1 MMPCP
6 CGAGAGVT
14 TGAAWSSVIVWSW
27 GPGMAGWDDGGG
39 DGMGSERILNQDEI
53 DSLLGFDLSGDG
65 GDDRT
70 GIRAIINSALVSY
83 ERLPMLEIVFDR
95 LVRLM
100 TTSLRNFTSDN
111 VEVSLDNITSIRFGD
126 YLNSIPLPAMLTV
139 FKAEEWD
146 NFGLMTVDSSMIY
159 SIVDVLLGG
168 RRGTAAMRV
177 EGRPYTTI
185 ERTLVERMIHVV
197 LADLSAAFDPLSPV
211 TFRFDRL
218 ETNPRFATIS
228 QPSNATIVA
237 RLRIDMEDRGGRLE
251 ILIPF
256 ATLEPVRE
264 LLLQMFMGEKFGRDS
279 IWQTHLAEEMWF
291 TEVPLEAVLDTQVLP
306 LSRVLE
312 LKVGSKFLLNATPD
326 SFSDGG
332 RFYQR
337 DAGLKQAEKMI
348 AAGVDIIDI
357 GGESTRP
364 GAEPVPLQEE
374 LDRVLPVIEALKD
387 CGVALSI
394 DTYKPQT
401 MQAALDLGVDCVNDI
416 WALRQEGAVDV
427 VRQFNCGIV
436 LMHMQRD
443 PQTMQ
448 FNPDYKNVVQD
459 VQAFLLERCAVLE
472 EAGIDGQRIAI
483 DPGFGFGKSLEH
495 NYQLLANFEMFTKH
509 GYPALAGIS
518 RKSMLGKIT
527 NQEVGERLIPSIA
540 AAMMAVERGA
550 LIVRTHDVSETMD
563 ALKIWQAMREQEL
576 ASFIMNHG

>member
-1 MMPCP
+1 M
-6 CGAGAGVT
+6 
-14 TGAAWSSVIVWSW
+14 SF
-27 GPGMAGWDDGGG
+27 
-39 DGMGSERILNQDEI
+39 N
-53 DSLLGFDLSGDG
+53 
-65 GDDRT
+65 
-70 GIRAIINSALVSY
+70 
-83 ERLPMLEIVFDR
+83 
-95 LVRLM
+95 
-100 TTSLRNFTSDN
+100 
-111 VEVSLDNITSIRFGD
+111 
-126 YLNSIPLPAMLTV
+126 
-139 FKAEEWD
+139 
-146 NFGLMTVDSSMIY
+146 
-159 SIVDVLLGG
+159 
-168 RRGTAAMRV
+168 
-177 EGRPYTTI
+177 
-185 ERTLVERMIHVV
+185 H
-197 LADLSAAFDPLSPV
+197 SPV
-211 TFRFDRL
+211 AWRCGRFL
-218 ETNPRFATIS
+218 FEFHK
-228 QPSNATIVA
+228 QPGSVTRPLV
-237 RLRIDMEDRGGRLE
+237 
-251 ILIPF
+251 
-256 ATLEPVRE
+256 
-264 LLLQMFMGEKFGRDS
+264 MG
-279 IWQTHLAEEMWF
+279 I
-291 TEVPLEAVLDTQVLP
+291 
-306 LSRVLE
+306 
-312 LKVGSKFLLNATPD
+312 LNATPD

-472 EAGIDGQRIAI
+472 EAGVDGQRIAI